1 MLAQGSRSECSSEQD
16 RNCMTFCKP
25 ASEARSHH
33 CCLLLVEAIT
43 NPPRFTGG
51 GISLCFLMKGDF
63 SGGSVKNPPAMQEV
77 QETQVQS
84 LYFAWMSQQT
94 EEIVG
99 VQSTRKQRVGHD

>member
-84 LYFAWMSQQT
+84 LDWEDPMD
-94 EEIVG
+94 EEMVTHSSILPG
-99 VQSTRKQRVGHD
+99 